1 MVILTSIQLQL
12 MHVDASIKYNVRIKH
27 RYILED
33 IMGAKHSSSKCTSTT
48 IDYIRAKDVNKLTRQ
63 LSKRTTSFRSK
74 KKLIN
79 SQEHNIQLLQLDVDD
94 DEQHRSALHFAAIEG
109 ELISDLV
116 SDATIIVALYEY
128 MHTVDVTDTLGRTP
142 LHYAAIVGNEET
154 LISLL
159 LCNPDMNRLSKDGT
173 TPLHEAIIHNH
184 ADILTLLVQHN
195 ADVHIL
201 FQNYLPPLILAV
213 YLQNRNIVELLI
225 RLGIDPNLTDTNTG
239 RSALHYAA
247 YFHDNTA
254 IFHLLLS
261 STIHHII
268 DINIQDNNGFSVLD
282 YARANIHRS
291 TAIVNLLLQLNVFDP
306 YRGEKSDEHIEI
318 DIPTIK
324 LFQSSNEL
332 SLLKKKDNDTKKLA
346 EKQSKKILH
355 FRKKSK

>member
-12 MHVDASIKYNVRIKH
+12 MLVDATIKYTVRIEN

-48 IDYIRAKDVNKLTRQ
+48 IDYIRTKDVNKLTRQ
-63 LSKRTTSFRSK
+63 LSKRNASFRNK
-74 KKLIN
+74 KKLIKT
-79 SQEHNIQLLQLDVDD
+79 QEHNTQLLQLDVVD

-128 MHTVDVTDTLGRTP
+128 MHTVDVTDALGRTP
-142 LHYAAIVGNEET
+142 LHYAAIAGNEET

-184 ADILTLLVQHN
+184 PDILTLLIQHN

-213 YLQNRNIVELLI
+213 YLQHRNIVELLI

-261 STIHHII
+261 STIHHVI

-291 TAIVNLLLQLNVFDP
+291 TAIINLLLQLNVFDP
-306 YRGEKSDEHIEI
+306 YRGEKSGEHIEI
-318 DIPTIK
+318 DMPTIK

-332 SLLKKKDNDTKKLA
+332 SLLKKKDNDAKTLPGT
-346 EKQSKKILH
+346 QSKKIFH
-355 FRKKSK
+355 FGKKSK

>member
-1 MVILTSIQLQL
+1 
-12 MHVDASIKYNVRIKH
+12 
-27 RYILED
+27 
-33 IMGAKHSSSKCTSTT
+33 MGAKHSSSKCTSTT

-109 ELISDLV
+109 
-116 SDATIIVALYEY
+116 DATIIVALYEY